1 MAIAENTGMH
11 DMVQKR
17 LEIGESYKIVVLGFL
32 LAFCL
37 LITYYFHFILNIGI
51 FFTHLFYVPLLLACL
66 WWPRKGIVVAVFL
79 AVVLLVSHILSP
91 LEVPIWSDV
100 TRAFMFVIIG
110 LVVAYLS
117 VTRQILEENLRAYS
131 KTLEQRVEDR
141 TSELREIEEK
151 QRAILDG
158 IGDVVIVLDGDLN
171 ITWANEIALK
181 EYGTIIGRKCYEV
194 YKWLKEPCS
203 DCIARATY
211 ANGVAMTVE
220 EEGILRD
227 GSHVNFIVSC
237 SPVRNA
243 KGVVVSVVAVLHDIT
258 KRKKAEEQVKA
269 SLKEKE
275 VLLMEIHHRVEN
287 NLQILSSLLDLSSM
301 QTHDPEAI
309 ALFTDARATIHT
321 MALIHSQLYQSDRF
335 DQIDMAC
342 HIRELIGFLSQIY
355 ASDLITPIIDCSD
368 VYLSITQAIPCAL
381 VTNELVSNAYKHAF
395 AKGQK
400 GTIDISMRL
409 SAEDTIFFRVKDD
422 GIGIPDEV
430 DIYKTDSLGLKLV
443 TNLVQQQLK
452 GEIQVIRD
460 NGTEFIIEFKIVKEE
475 AVKYA

>member
-1 MAIAENTGMH
+1 
-11 DMVQKR
+11 MVRKG
-17 LEIGESYKIVVLGFL
+17 LEIGESYKLVVLGSL

-37 LITYYFHFILNIGI
+37 LITYYFHFILHNGI
-51 FFTHLFYVPLLLACL
+51 FFTHLFYVPIILACL

-79 AVVLLVSHILSP
+79 ALVLLVSHILSP

-100 TRAFMFVIIG
+100 TRAFMFLIIG

-117 VTRQILEENLRAYS
+117 VARQILEENLRAYN
-131 KTLEQRVEDR
+131 KALEQRVEER

-158 IGDVVIVLDGDLN
+158 IGDAVTVLDADLN
-171 ITWANEIALK
+171 ITWANEIAVK
-181 EYGTIIGRKCYEV
+181 EYGAVIGRKCYEV
-194 YKWLKEPCS
+194 YKWLKAPCP
-203 DCIARATY
+203 DCIARDTY
-211 ANGVAMTVE
+211 ANGVAMTAE
-220 EEGILRD
+220 EEGILKD

-243 KGVVVSVVAVLHDIT
+243 KGEVVSVVKVLHDIT
-258 KRKKAEEQVKA
+258 KRKKAEEQVKV

-275 VLLMEIHHRVEN
+275 VLLREIHHRVEN
-287 NLQILSSLLDLSSM
+287 NLQILFSLLDLSSM
-301 QTHDPEAI
+301 QTQDPEAI
-309 ALFTDARATIHT
+309 VLFTNARATIHT

-335 DQIDMAC
+335 DQIDMEY

-355 ASDLITPIIDCSD
+355 ASDLITPVIDCSD

-400 GTIDISMRL
+400 GTIHISMWL
-409 SAEDTIFFRVKDD
+409 SAGDTIFLSVKDD
-422 GIGIPDEV
+422 GIGIPDVV
-430 DIYKTDSLGLKLV
+430 DIYETDSMGLNLV

-460 NGTEFIIEFKIVKEE
+460 KGTEFIIEFKIVKEE
-475 AVKYA
+475 EVNHA